1 VNASNARYRN
11 SPQAGIDAQAQAAQ
25 QQRLKKTEFNAMP
38 LPLRFGIGMG
48 ESVARG
54 GRGVRQLYAMAQ
66 DAIDPRSQNI
76 AGLIAGQPSR
86 LDEAKQA
93 EAQARANDQYMEGDA
108 AASAGKFTGDVA
120 QVVALPVGRSASLL
134 GRLGTNA
141 ALGAGIGALQPV
153 TQDESRTANT
163 VVGGLLGGVGQ
174 GAGEVL
180 GKVAQGA
187 PKAARDLYALGKAH
201 GIDLLPA
208 QVTESPFVRSV
219 SSALNKLPF
228 SGGMAA
234 MKRQQ
239 TGFNRAVGK
248 TFGVDAPVLSD
259 DVMADVARRH
269 GAAYDDLFARN
280 NITLD
285 DAALNR
291 LSAIEQEA
299 ANVPEHAAAVKKQVA
314 DVLDM
319 AKDGSIPG
327 ADYQAFR
334 VDRLK
339 RLEDSYRNSQP
350 FLSGLYRN
358 LRQTLEGAAER
369 SFGGEDAAA
378 LKALNRQY
386 ANRKAAEK
394 ALAQVEGLKGNVRP
408 ASLGPIVNRKGGS
421 TTEMRELA
429 RLGQG
434 LKDTVPDSGTA
445 QRLLAYKMLG
455 LAGGGY
461 AATHS
466 ENPYIKDAGLL
477 LLGGTL
483 GGRAINSRKLAG
495 LLARDGGGQAAKLA
509 PMLPYTG
516 LLGPMVL
523 QDGGY

>member
-1 VNASNARYRN
+1 
-11 SPQAGIDAQAQAAQ
+11 
-25 QQRLKKTEFNAMP
+25 M
-38 LPLRFGIGMG
+38 
-48 ESVARG
+48 
-54 GRGVRQLYAMAQ
+54 
-66 DAIDPRSQNI
+66 
-76 AGLIAGQPSR
+76 
-86 LDEAKQA
+86 
-93 EAQARANDQYMEGDA
+93 
-108 AASAGKFTGDVA
+108 
-120 QVVALPVGRSASLL
+120 
-134 GRLGTNA
+134 
-141 ALGAGIGALQPV
+141 
-153 TQDESRTANT
+153 
-163 VVGGLLGGVGQ
+163 GGLLGGAGQ
-174 GAGEVL
+174 GAGEAL
-180 GKVAQGA
+180 GKLAQSA
-187 PKAARDLYALGKAH
+187 PRAARELYALGKAH

-228 SGGMAA
+228 SGGLSA

-239 TGFNRAVGK
+239 AGFNRAVGR
-248 TFGVDAPVLSD
+248 TFGEDAPVLTD
-259 DVMADVARRH
+259 EVMANARQRH
-269 GAAYDDLFARN
+269 SQAYDDLFARN
-280 NITLD
+280 SVTLD
-285 DAALNR
+285 DKALNR

-299 ANVPEHAAAVKKQVA
+299 SNIPEHAAAVKKQIS

-327 ADYQAFR
+327 TDYQAFR

-339 RLEDSYRNSQP
+339 RLEDSYRQSQP
-350 FLSGLYRN
+350 FLSGLFKD

-394 ALAQVEGLKGNVRP
+394 ALAQVEGSKGNVRP
-408 ASLGPIVNRKGGS
+408 ASLWPIVNRKGGS
-421 TTEMRELA
+421 TGEMRDLA

-466 ENPYIKDAGLL
+466 ENPYVKDAGLL
-477 LLGGTL
+477 LLGGAL

-495 LLARDGGGQAAKLA
+495 LLARDGGGQAQKLA
-509 PMLPYTG
+509 PLLPYTG

-523 QDGGY
+523 EDGGY